1 VFEGNGDALR
11 CCHCATRETSLAHA
25 MAIILTLLKGRC
37 KLFRNIALCG
47 ALAPKLSS
55 CLPADSK
62 DAQKWCLQVLKAP
75 VLSLCIHDY
84 ALPE

>member
-1 VFEGNGDALR
+1 VWTRDVFEGNGDALR

-47 ALAPKLSS
+47 A
-55 CLPADSK
+55 
-62 DAQKWCLQVLKAP
+62 QKWCLQVLKAP